1 MRFEKKRWKIP
12 SFEKLNSKKD
22 EMILEDEKVE
32 EVLVA

>member
-1 MRFEKKRWKIP
+1 MRFEKKRWKM
-12 SFEKLNSKKD
+12 KLNSKKD